1 MRGLIDIQGRY
12 RTGSERSGLG
22 MQRWVVSMKLVFTA
36 VRVNV
41 VKKKSSKLRAELW
54 GAPAFRIVEEN
65 EDTVRDIVK
74 EWPASS
80 GTQSRCGSA
89 NFRGKMRFKKE
100 GMVGCVKCC

>member
-1 MRGLIDIQGRY
+1 MSRHHEAGVY
-12 RTGSERSGLG
+12 SSESECSL
-22 MQRWVVSMKLVFTA
+22 
-36 VRVNV
+36 
-41 VKKKSSKLRAELW
+41 KKSSKLRAELW